1 MNVFSWISLIWRPP
15 QRDNCLPWL
24 DRIGAANADLH
35 ERRQADSA
43 LPSRQP
49 CVRVR
54 IEIGNFEAGHISNLS
69 HPHFLSFLSVLVVL
83 RLSHKTHVSLAVL
96 CVGRLD

>member
-24 DRIGAANADLH
+24 GRIGAANADLH

-54 IEIGNFEAGHISNLS
+54 IEIGNFEAGHISNQS
-69 HPHFLSFLSVLVVL
+69 HPRFVSFHSVGVVL
-83 RLSHKTHVSLAVL
+83 RLSHKTNVELTVL
-96 CVGRLD
+96 FVACL